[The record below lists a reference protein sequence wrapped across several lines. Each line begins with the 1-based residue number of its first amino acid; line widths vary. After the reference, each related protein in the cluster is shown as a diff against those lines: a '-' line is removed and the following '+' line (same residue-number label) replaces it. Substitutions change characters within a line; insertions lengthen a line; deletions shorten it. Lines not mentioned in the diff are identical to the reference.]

1 MKILLISYNRIGDT
15 ILSTGLIDHLLRKYD
30 NASFSIVTSS
40 ISACI
45 YQDLPKL
52 DKLIIADKKKYSLH
66 WFKIW
71 NETIKIS
78 WDLVIDLRSS
88 SLSYFIRSK
97 KKLIFRGNQNEH
109 KLKQLQTLIG
119 SNNELEPTIWAD
131 EKNYINIKHK
141 KKLSEKYICIAPIS
155 NAPVKDWHLNKYL
168 ELLENDL
175 FNDFQIILL
184 GATSKKEDLIGINY
198 LVQESKQT
206 INNLINNADMIE
218 TYFILKNAN
227 LFIGSDSSNMHL
239 AVTANIPTIGLFGPT
254 DEKLYG
260 PLGKNNLS
268 IRGDKSFS
276 EIVNQI
282 DYKSGKIKSYLDDL
296 SVTKVYKEIERILYS
311 E

>member
-71 NETIKIS
+71 NETRKIS

-141 KKLSEKYICIAPIS
+141 KKLSKKYICIAPLS
-155 NAPVKDWHLNKYL
+155 NAPTKDWHLNKYL
-168 ELLENDL
+168 ELLEKDL

-184 GATSKKEDLIGINY
+184 GATSQKEDLIGINY

-268 IRGDKSFS
+268 LRGDKSFS
-276 EIVNQI
+276 EIVNLL

-296 SVTKVYKEIERILYS
+296 SVTKVNKEIEKVLYNK
-311 E
+311 

>member
-15 ILSTGLIDHLLRKYD
+15 ILSTGLIDHLLKKYD

-52 DKLIIADKKKYSLH
+52 DNLIIADKKKYSLH

-71 NETIKIS
+71 NETRKTS

-88 SLSYFIRSK
+88 ALSYFIRAK
-97 KKLIFRGNQNEH
+97 KKLIFKGNQNEH

-119 SNNELEPTIWAD
+119 SNNELKPTIWAD
-131 EKNYINIKHK
+131 KKNYINIKHK
-141 KKLSEKYICIAPIS
+141 KKLVDKYICIAPIS
-155 NAPVKDWHLNKYL
+155 NAPAKDWHLNKYL
-168 ELLENDL
+168 KLLENDL

-184 GATSKKEDLIGINY
+184 GATTKKKELIGINY
-198 LVQESKQT
+198 LVQESRQT

-218 TYFILKNAN
+218 TYFILKNSK

-268 IRGDKSFS
+268 LRGDKSFS
-276 EIVNQI
+276 EIVNQL

-296 SVTKVYKEIERILYS
+296 SVTKVYKEIERILYNK
-311 E
+311 